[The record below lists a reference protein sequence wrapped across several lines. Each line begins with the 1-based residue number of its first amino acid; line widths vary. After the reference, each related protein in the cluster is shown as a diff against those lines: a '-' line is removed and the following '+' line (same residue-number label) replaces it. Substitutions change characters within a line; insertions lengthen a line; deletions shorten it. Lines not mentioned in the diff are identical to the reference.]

1 MEGIRRYIEEARI
14 ELDKFTVELW
24 ALTHDKG
31 WRYGAMTTNCN
42 ERCVEPIHD
51 CNGALKGMQSLS
63 ITAMVS
69 YTFFKLVSCFD
80 DRRSQNQT

>member
-1 MEGIRRYIEEARI
+1 MEGFRRYIEEACI

-31 WRYGAMTTNCN
+31 RRYGAMTTNFL
-42 ERCVEPIHD
+42 ESF
-51 CNGALKGMQSLS
+51 NGALKGAQSLS

-80 DRRSQNQT
+80 DRRSQTQN

>member
-31 WRYGAMTTNCN
+31 RRYGAMTTNFL
-42 ERCVEPIHD
+42 ESF
-51 CNGALKGMQSLS
+51 NGALKG
-63 ITAMVS
+63 A
-69 YTFFKLVSCFD
+69 
-80 DRRSQNQT
+80 